1 MNDIRNLMHKLGGD
15 LDYKEFGA
23 AAAAAEAARAW
34 SVLKRLERATDEQ
47 RAPAPRQASVAARLQ
62 PEAEPALATQ
72 LRAAAFARSGRGGGG
87 QGFSLGQYVA
97 GPVAAASNP
106 EADRKLPLA
115 EVFARLSQAR
125 TRVVG

>member
-23 AAAAAEAARAW
+23 AAAAEA
-34 SVLKRLERATDEQ
+34 
-47 RAPAPRQASVAARLQ
+47 
-62 PEAEPALATQ
+62 ALATQ